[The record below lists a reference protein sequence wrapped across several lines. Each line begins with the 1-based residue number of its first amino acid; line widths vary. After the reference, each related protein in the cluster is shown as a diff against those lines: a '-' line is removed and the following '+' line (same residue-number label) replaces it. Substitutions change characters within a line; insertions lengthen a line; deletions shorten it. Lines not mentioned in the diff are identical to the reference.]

1 MFTLHTRNAGVL
13 TFIRINLPF
22 NKCPGVKDVNNGR
35 PILNMS
41 KTKILIVE
49 DEKIIAKDLEIR
61 LRNMNYEVIASV
73 TNGADAIN
81 VVRTSPPDLILMD
94 IMIDGDIDG
103 IETTELIHQEKD
115 VPVIYLTA
123 YADDK
128 TFQRAKLSDPFGY
141 ILKPFQDRELDI
153 TIQTILRKHGL
164 EQRLVDSE
172 RQYKLLF
179 ENNPMP
185 MWIFDV
191 ENLQILAVNETAVSV
206 FGYSKEEFLGMTL
219 KDLGP
224 ADADEAEQY
233 STAVC
238 SEQGAQGSV
247 GTWLHRTKE
256 GKWLYVDVVSQHQV
270 FQGRNARIMLLND
283 VTEKVRA
290 QAEIRD
296 LAKFPAEAPNPI
308 FRVTPQGKIVYAN
321 AAATRLIQNWCS
333 ADQQYLPAELIAITE
348 GLSKENRQKFTD
360 IEVANN
366 VFSLLL
372 VYIPEAN
379 YINIYAR
386 DITQQRQSEVVIN
399 YQKDIFEL
407 IAKEASIQKIFRQIC
422 MKIQEL
428 NPASAVAVLVLDP
441 QTGSI
446 QSVTAPMLS
455 ESYTELIKGLSIGPK
470 AGSSGTA
477 AYLKKT
483 IIVPD
488 IDKSPLWDDY
498 RDKAKVHGIKA
509 CWSTPVFDK
518 QGDVVAAFT
527 MYYYEEHTPDEEEF
541 NLINVACNLVSIA
554 LERDRSH
561 ESLYKQALT
570 FENISDAV
578 IISDLDDQIREW
590 SPSAEK
596 MFGFERH
603 DILGKPISDLIP
615 GTQANGGL
623 QLPTILLSQGKWSG
637 ELPFITS
644 QNQEGIAEITAVLLR
659 DRAGQSIGILR
670 VLRDITQKKQAEKNL
685 LESEER
691 FSKVFASNPAA
702 IAISHFE
709 TGLFVDVNNSFE
721 RLTGYDKDFI
731 TSYEAH
737 EIKLWSDS
745 SQLSKAMNRLSAG
758 ETVHN
763 VDAQLI
769 TNTGQV
775 RAVLVSLER
784 IMIGED
790 YFTVAMINDVSE
802 QKKAEEALL
811 KSEVYYKTLIQNSTD
826 LVSIVNKEGIVTY
839 DSPSISVLLGYDENE
854 LTGKSLFDFVHPED
868 RQQVQEIFSMPPVD
882 SKGFVPSID
891 FRFKHK
897 NGEWRFFE
905 SQTSNLVH
913 DPNIS
918 GIVINSRDITD
929 RKLIENA
936 LSRSEASLK
945 AIFDNTVQCFVLID
959 TNYQVQTFNRM
970 AKQLAYSLTGTAL
983 QTNVSALNY
992 VYESKLGKFKDM
1004 FQRAVQG
1011 EYIAFETYLETPF
1024 DAGYWLEISFLP
1036 VYDAQM
1042 KITNICF
1049 TVLNIQDRKNTE
1061 LVLAASEARF
1071 RSLAQ
1076 NSSDIITVLDSEGVI
1091 TYNSESAE
1099 RLIGFTSAELLSRKA
1114 IEFVHPDDLK
1124 RVQHVLNEVA
1134 QEPGTIITIE
1144 YQFRH
1149 AQGHYVYIE
1158 TSFSNLLQEPA
1169 VNGIVMNSREIT
1181 ERKLQEENMQLL
1193 QRAID
1198 ASKNGVIISDS
1209 TQPGHPVIYANKAFY
1224 SATGQ
1229 GLYETLHTLYA
1240 EHNTSEKQQD
1250 QLTHLRTSIEQQTEC
1265 SVLLRDVAPDG
1276 KYAWYELNVSPIYNG
1291 DGRLTNY
1298 IGILSDIT
1306 ERKRAEDTLKN
1317 IVKGVSGTIGKE
1329 FFISLVENLAAY
1341 LQVSHA
1347 VISEVVGEGNDE
1359 NKLLKTIAVYH
1370 QGEIV
1375 DNYDI
1380 ALQGT
1385 SAEKVLSHGLYHC
1398 ECSEADYEAGPLM
1411 QSPQR
1416 YKTYLG
1422 ISLKESTGKTLGIL
1436 SVMHEQEL
1444 PNLQIAESILQIF
1457 SARAAAELERIFT
1470 LRALFESQA
1479 NLSALIENTSDII
1492 WAIDKDFRLI
1502 AQNSA
1507 FKHQCN
1513 AILGFEWDL
1522 YENVFDRLSPEM
1534 VRKVKGY
1541 YSKAMGGERFSK
1553 EFRIDLNSHYI
1564 NYDVSFNPIYTEDRQ
1579 ISGISIFARDITE
1592 RKKAEE
1598 ELRQSEVNLTTL
1610 IENTDDIIYSL
1621 DKQLR
1626 LTTANSAFKEFCKEG
1641 FRAEVEQGCKIDEV
1655 IPEEFSADWKDH
1667 YAQVMKGERITK
1679 EVRYENNDF
1688 AVDLEISYNPIF
1700 TEEGQ
1705 VNGLSVFGRDITQR
1719 KLSENELKRTN
1730 FELDSFV
1737 YRASHDLRA
1746 PLRSVLGLI
1755 NLARLE
1761 PDTEQRNMYLKLVE
1775 KSINKLDSFILDL
1788 TNFSRNSRLQ
1798 IEVQEIDFRQIIT
1811 ECINNLRYM
1820 DHADKIKCIINTDL
1834 QYPFYSDITRITIVF
1849 QNMISNAVKY
1859 QRVEADNSFV
1869 EVNIKT
1875 HEGWADI
1882 EVRDN
1887 GRGIHNEYLEK
1898 IFDMFF
1904 RASEDSY
1911 GSGLGLYITKQ
1922 VIEKLEGNLVVESEV
1937 NVGTSF
1943 RIRLPNLAQK
1953 ELPENVEQH

>member
-1 MFTLHTRNAGVL
+1 
-13 TFIRINLPF
+13 
-22 NKCPGVKDVNNGR
+22 
-35 PILNMS
+35 MS

-81 VVRTSPPDLILMD
+81 VVRTTPPDLILMD

-103 IETTELIHQEKD
+103 IETTELIHQERD

-164 EQRLVDSE
+164 ELRLIDSE

-191 ENLQILAVNETAVSV
+191 ESLQILAVNETAVSV
-206 FGYSKEEFLGMTL
+206 FGYSKEEFLEMTL
-219 KDLGP
+219 LDLGP
-224 ADADEAEQY
+224 SAPHEAEEY
-233 STAVC
+233 SKAIQND
-238 SEQGAQGSV
+238 SNNQGSA
-247 GTWLHRTKE
+247 GTWMHKTKH
-256 GKWLYVDVVSQHQV
+256 GDWLYIDVVSQKQV
-270 FQGRNARIMLLND
+270 FKGHDARIMLLND
-283 VTEKVRA
+283 VTEKIHA
-290 QAEIRD
+290 QAEIRN
-296 LAKFPAEAPNPI
+296 LAKFPSEAPNPI
-308 FRVTPQGKIVYAN
+308 FRVTTQGKIVYAN
-321 AAATRLIQNWCS
+321 AAAEQLVKNWQL
-333 ADQQYLPAELIAITE
+333 ADEQFLPAELVAITQQLNE
-348 GLSKENRQKFTD
+348 ENRQQYTD
-360 IEVANN
+360 IQVGSEVY
-366 VFSLLL
+366 SLLL
-372 VYIPEAN
+372 VYIPEAS

-386 DITQQRQSEVVIN
+386 DITRQRQSEVVIN
-399 YQKDIFEL
+399 YQKDIFEM

-422 MKIQEL
+422 MKVQEL
-428 NPASAVAVLVLDP
+428 NPASAVAVLIIDSQKGAV
-441 QTGSI
+441 
-446 QSVTAPMLS
+446 QSVTAPTLPDT
-455 ESYTELIKGLSIGPK
+455 YINIIKGLSIGPK

-477 AYLKKT
+477 AFLKKPV
-483 IIVPD
+483 IVSD
-488 IDKSPLWDDY
+488 IDLSPLWEGY
-498 RDKAKVHGIKA
+498 REKAHDHGIKA

-518 QGDVVAAFT
+518 HGDVIAALT
-527 MYYYEEHTPDEEEF
+527 MYYYDEHTPQEEEF

-554 LERDRSH
+554 LERDRSY

-578 IISDLDDQIREW
+578 VISDLDDQIREW

-603 DILGKPISDLIP
+603 DILGKPISSLIP
-615 GTQANGGL
+615 GTQTMQNGNL
-623 QLPTILLSQGKWSG
+623 QLSSILLTQSKWTG
-637 ELPFITS
+637 ELPFVTS
-644 QNQEGIAEITAVLLR
+644 RGQEGIAEITAVLLR
-659 DRAGQSIGILR
+659 DRSGQNIGILR
-670 VLRDITQKKQAEKNL
+670 VLRDVTHKKLSEKNL
-685 LESEER
+685 RESEER

-709 TGLFVDVNNSFE
+709 TGLFVDVNTSFE
-721 RLTGYDKDFI
+721 TLTGYSKDFI
-731 TSYEAH
+731 TSFEAH
-737 EIKLWSDS
+737 EVKLWSDA
-745 SQLSKAMNRLSAG
+745 SQLQQAMARLSQG

-763 VDAQLI
+763 IDAQLI
-769 TNTGQV
+769 THNGQT

-826 LVSIVNKEGIVTY
+826 LVSIIDKEGVVTY

-868 RQQVQEIFSMPPVD
+868 HQQVQAMFTMPPAD
-882 SKGFVPSID
+882 PKGFVPSID

-905 SQTSNLVH
+905 SQSSNLLH

-959 TNYQVQTFNRM
+959 TNYHIQTFNRM

-983 QTNVSALNY
+983 QTNVSALGY
-992 VYESKLGKFKDM
+992 VYESKLDKFKDM

-1024 DAGYWLEISFLP
+1024 DVGYWLEISFLP

-1076 NSSDIITVLDSEGVI
+1076 NSSDIITVLNSDGFI

-1114 IEFVHPDDLK
+1114 FEFVHPDDLK
-1124 RVQHVLNEVA
+1124 AVQNVLEEVSLEA
-1134 QEPGTIITIE
+1134 GKIITIE
-1144 YQFRH
+1144 YRFRH

-1169 VNGIVMNSREIT
+1169 VNGIVMNSRETT

-1209 TQPGHPVIYANKAFY
+1209 TQPGHPVIYANKAFN
-1224 SATGQ
+1224 SATGD
-1229 GLYETLHTLYA
+1229 GLYNTLHKLYA
-1240 EHNTSEKQQD
+1240 EHNTSERQQE
-1250 QLTHLRTSIEQQTEC
+1250 QLALLRSSINQQTEC
-1265 SVLLRDVAPDG
+1265 SVLLRDTAQDG
-1276 KYAWYELNVSPIYNG
+1276 KSTWYELNVSPIYNG
-1291 DGRLTNY
+1291 DSRLTNY
-1298 IGILSDIT
+1298 IGILNDIT

-1317 IVKGVSGTIGKE
+1317 IVKGVSGSIGKE
-1329 FFISLVENLAAY
+1329 FFMSLVENLAAY

-1347 VISEVVGEGNDE
+1347 VISEVVTEGNED

-1370 QGEIV
+1370 EGEIV
-1375 DNYDI
+1375 ENYEI
-1380 ALQGT
+1380 PLQGT
-1385 SAEKVLSHGLYHC
+1385 PAENVLTHGLYHS
-1398 ECSEADYEAGPLM
+1398 EHIEADYSSGLITSSE
-1411 QSPQR
+1411 QQ

-1436 SVMHEQEL
+1436 SVMHKQEL

-1492 WAIDKDFRLI
+1492 WAIDKDYRLI

-1507 FKHQCN
+1507 FKQQCRS
-1513 AILGFEWDL
+1513 ILGFEWEL
-1522 YENVFDRLSPEM
+1522 YENVFERLSPEM
-1534 VRKVKGY
+1534 TRKIKGY
-1541 YSKAMGGERFSK
+1541 YSKAMDGDRFSK
-1553 EFRIDLNSHYI
+1553 EFSIELNSHLV
-1564 NYDVSFNPIYTEDRQ
+1564 NYDVSFNPIFTEDNQ
-1579 ISGISIFARDITE
+1579 ISGISVFARDITE

-1626 LTTANSAFKEFCKEG
+1626 LTTANSAFKELCKDG
-1641 FRAEVEQGCKIDEV
+1641 FQTEIEPGCKIDEV
-1655 IPEEFSADWKDH
+1655 IPEEFRENWKEH
-1667 YAQVMKGERITK
+1667 YAQVMQGERFTK
-1679 EVRYENNDF
+1679 EVHYESNDF

-1761 PDTEQRNMYLKLVE
+1761 PDAEQRNMYLKLVE

-1788 TNFSRNSRLQ
+1788 TNFSRNSRLD
-1798 IEVQEIDFRQIIT
+1798 IEVQEIDFRAIIS

-1820 DHADKIKCIINTDL
+1820 DHADKIKCTINTD
-1834 QYPFYSDITRITIVF
+1834 QGYPFYSDITRITIVF

-1859 QRVEADNSFV
+1859 QRVEADNSYV
-1869 EVNIKT
+1869 EINIKT
-1875 HEGWADI
+1875 HEEWADI

-1887 GRGIHNEYLEK
+1887 GRGIQKEYLEK

-1922 VIEKLEGNLVVESEV
+1922 VIEKLQGNLVVESQV

-1943 RIRLPNLAQK
+1943 RIRLPNLAHK
-1953 ELPENVEQH
+1953 ELPENVERH